1 VTHGDLFVSLETF
14 YDAVPR
20 QRARAEEYGNL
31 VLFVPDG
38 FVPGGGVFPLYAR
51 PRPGAGTPTAGDVTT
66 VRGRQRDLGLPEA
79 FEWVHDNTPDFLEV
93 AEAAGLSVLHAPLLV
108 LDPAAL
114 PETPPGVRILDPQAG
129 TFGDELAVRHAV
141 AHVAFGAPGTAVGA
155 SGTSARDA
163 AVKPMDADRLRG
175 EVERAVAGQA
185 AHAVAEVPG
194 DGVVASGVYQRAGA
208 VAEIVGVATLPAAR
222 RRGLGAAVTVALARH
237 ALDHGATTVFL
248 SAAEEAVAR
257 VYARVGFR
265 RIGTACIA
273 EPPSP

>member
-1 VTHGDLFVSLETF
+1 VAHGDLFAVLETF

-20 QRARAEEYGNL
+20 QRARAEGYGNL

-38 FVPGGGVFPLYAR
+38 FVPGGGFPLYAR
-51 PRPGAGTPTAGDVTT
+51 PRLGAGTPTGAEVAA
-66 VRGRQRDLGLPEA
+66 VRDRQRELGLPEA
-79 FEWVHDNTPDFLEV
+79 FEWVHENTPGFLKV
-93 AEAAGLSVLHAPLLV
+93 AEAGGLSVLHAPLLV
-108 LDPAAL
+108 LDPTAL
-114 PETPPGVRILDPQAG
+114 PETPAGVRILDPRAG
-129 TFGDELAVRHAV
+129 SFGDELAVRHAV
-141 AHVAFGAPGTAVGA
+141 AHVAFGAPGTAVGG
-155 SGTSARDA
+155 SGTAARDT
-163 AVKPMDADRLRG
+163 AVEPMGADRLRG
-175 EVERAVAGQA
+175 EVARVVAGRA

-194 DGVVASGVYQRAGA
+194 EGVVASGVYQRAGD

-257 VYARVGFR
+257 VYGRVGFR
-265 RIGTACIA
+265 RVGTACIA